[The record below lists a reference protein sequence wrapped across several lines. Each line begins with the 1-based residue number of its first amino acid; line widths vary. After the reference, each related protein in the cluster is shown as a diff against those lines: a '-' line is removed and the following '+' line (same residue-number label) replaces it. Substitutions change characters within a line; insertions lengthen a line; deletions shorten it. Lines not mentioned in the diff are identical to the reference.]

1 MSNRTMNTTVNTLFS
16 QLKENPVNWALLA
29 VFAYVV
35 KSYTNST
42 QPAPMKAKHPE
53 VLVFRNYTPLD
64 LLPYN
69 GKSKEL
75 NERILMGVNGSVYDV
90 SRGRSFYGPDGP
102 YANFGGRDAS
112 RGLAKHSFDS
122 DMLTDPSG
130 PIDKLEDLKADEW
143 EALREWEQHFATKYL
158 LVVLLPF
165 DQLPDELQI
174 KIFSYLTVKQL
185 LKITKV
191 CKRWYYLVYEGSLWQ
206 TLDTTPFYDIIP
218 AEQILKLALASGTFL
233 KVANFRGCIQLTSHM
248 LRVLSKSCYNTEILC
263 LKDCRGLST
272 PSIACFL
279 KVSHQLRILDLS
291 GLESIKNSTLTII
304 GQHLHHLEELNIN
317 WCRNI
322 TGEGIQ
328 ELLQPQQ
335 QPQQQHTIL
344 SSLQILKLNGC
355 KLLDEYT
362 MQLIASSLPNLR
374 QIYLASCASIKDN
387 TLIEFLQH
395 LSTPSSLT
403 HLNLSH
409 CIQLTDTSLRS
420 LAKYCKRL
428 IYLELAGCQGFSDIG
443 LAHFISKLDPFLAY
457 LDLEDVSTITGQT
470 IKMLATHQPNLK
482 RLCIANCT
490 LIDDE
495 PVQDLILKGSCQQL
509 EHLELDGC
517 SISDHC
523 LEKIATYLSD
533 QQQLLLLKK
542 ENQSPKNNNHQ
553 LNIISTSPDSVS
565 TLPPLSLI
573 SSTSSSSSL
582 SSSSLISPISIQS
595 STHIDSNNNSNN
607 NNNYRER
614 IGDNHI
620 IPSPLL
626 IHQQEQQQKINQEAD
641 NGNNTN
647 NNNKQPL
654 RKKLTI
660 EVLDC
665 TNITESG
672 VRKALEISNGMLYIK
687 SFYSWRE
694 EQQQW
699 QDDMDEEEDDIQQR
713 YHINPSRRF
722 HPNATTTTTAN
733 RTHRHRHHR
742 YSSTAGQSR
751 STGCIIL

>member
-1 MSNRTMNTTVNTLFS
+1 MLYQHNIINNHM
-16 QLKENPVNWALLA
+16 E
-29 VFAYVV
+29 
-35 KSYTNST
+35 KSYYNNNNNNNNNITMPSSST
-42 QPAPMKAKHPE
+42 
-53 VLVFRNYTPLD
+53 T
-64 LLPYN
+64 
-69 GKSKEL
+69 
-75 NERILMGVNGSVYDV
+75 I
-90 SRGRSFYGPDGP
+90 
-102 YANFGGRDAS
+102 
-112 RGLAKHSFDS
+112 
-122 DMLTDPSG
+122 T
-130 PIDKLEDLKADEW
+130 
-143 EALREWEQHFATKYL
+143 TT
-158 LVVLLPF
+158 LLPF
-165 DQLPDELQI
+165 DRLPDELQI

-248 LRVLSKSCYNTEILC
+248 LRVLSKSCYNTEVLC

-304 GQHLHHLEELNIN
+304 GQHLHHLEELNVN

-328 ELLQPQQ
+328 GLLQPQQ
-335 QPQQQHTIL
+335 PQQQRTIL
-344 SSLQILKLNGC
+344 SSLQILKLDGC

-362 MQLIASSLPNLR
+362 MQLIASTLPNLR
-374 QIYLASCASIKDN
+374 QIYLASCTSIKDN

-395 LSTPSSLT
+395 LSIPSSLT

-409 CIQLTDTSLRS
+409 CTQLTDISLRS

-428 IYLELAGCQGFSDIG
+428 IHLELAGCHGFSDTG
-443 LAHFISKLDPFLAY
+443 LAHFISKLDPFLTY
-457 LDLEDVSTITGQT
+457 LDLEDVSTITGHT
-470 IKMLATHQPNLK
+470 IRTLSTHQPNLK

-490 LIDDE
+490 LVDDE
-495 PVQDLILKGSCQQL
+495 PIQDLILKGSCQQL

-523 LEKIATYLSD
+523 LEKIAIYLLD
-533 QQQLLLLKK
+533 QQQQLLLLKK
-542 ENQSPKNNNHQ
+542 ENQSLKNNDHQ
-553 LNIISTSPDSVS
+553 LNKISTSPDSVS
-565 TLPPLSLI
+565 TLPPLSMI
-573 SSTSSSSSL
+573 SSTSLSSSY
-582 SSSSLISPISIQS
+582 SSSSLISPMSIQS
-595 STHIDSNNNSNN
+595 STHINN
-607 NNNYRER
+607 NNNNIYEER

-620 IPSPLL
+620 TSPPLL
-626 IHQQEQQQKINQEAD
+626 ILQQEQQQKINQSIN
-641 NGNNTN
+641 NGNDSN
-647 NNNKQPL
+647 NNEQQQL

-672 VRKALEISNGMLYIK
+672 VRKALAKSNGMLYIK

-722 HPNATTTTTAN
+722 HSNTTTTTTAS
-733 RTHRHRHHR
+733 RTHRHRHLR